1 MPPLTPSS
9 RRAMVRLP
17 VAVLDLAA
25 RDFLEGD
32 REVVLRAGVDHR
44 GRELLEGAL
53 AEVVV
58 VRVDLP
64 RALGGHDHA
73 GVIRVHVVK
82 EAVDAGGDHAF
93 QSSFSR
99 TSAALEL
106 GAYEL
111 LERRDG

>member
-9 RRAMVRLP
+9 SLAIRPLA

-25 RDFLEGD
+25 GDLLEGD
-32 REVVLRAGVDHR
+32 REVVLGAGVDHR
-44 GRELLEGAL
+44 RRELLEGAL

-58 VRVDLP
+58 VGVDLS

-73 GVIRVHVVK
+73 GVVRVHVVK

-93 QSSFSR
+93 SLA
-99 TSAALEL
+99 SAALKL
-106 GAYEL
+106 GTYEL
-111 LERRDG
+111 LERRDGV